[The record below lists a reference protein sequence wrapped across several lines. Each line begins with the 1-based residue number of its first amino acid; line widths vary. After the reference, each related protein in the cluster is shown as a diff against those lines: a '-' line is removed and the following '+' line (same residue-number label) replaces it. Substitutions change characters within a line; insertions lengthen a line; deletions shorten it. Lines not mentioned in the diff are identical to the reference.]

1 MLTLL
6 IAISFSLLSVRAYRG
21 EKMTQRSSYPSC
33 DQDGSKNFI
42 NFIIECQEGHHYGV
56 NVCQINTNRSLDYL
70 PCTACPPFLVSYT
83 LLHYTENY
91 DDGNTYGMVD
101 DTNEGDL
108 YYYSCW
114 DNYSDALYGIVM
126 NTTAF
131 ATCISFLALIIMF
144 SLLSTKKEE
153 IPLSIALTALIAL
166 PCMDFLTDLSYFL
179 TQCFYNVT
187 IFIACFIIIIFP
199 WIQFTYKLVLMNAHP
214 TLRLIKIPNYLFFK
228 NYDNVFKTVFT
239 GIVYFLFL
247 IINGHIFLF
256 ILGGFLYATK
266 LFTITR

>member
-6 IAISFSLLSVRAYRG
+6 IAISLSLLSVRAYRG

-91 DDGNTYGMVD
+91 DDDNT
-101 DTNEGDL
+101 NDL

-114 DNYSDALYGIVM
+114 DSYSDALYGIVM

-131 ATCISFLALIIMF
+131 ATCISLLALIIM
-144 SLLSTKKEE
+144 
-153 IPLSIALTALIAL
+153 
-166 PCMDFLTDLSYFL
+166 
-179 TQCFYNVT
+179 
-187 IFIACFIIIIFP
+187 
-199 WIQFTYKLVLMNAHP
+199 
-214 TLRLIKIPNYLFFK
+214 
-228 NYDNVFKTVFT
+228 
-239 GIVYFLFL
+239 
-247 IINGHIFLF
+247 
-256 ILGGFLYATK
+256 
-266 LFTITR
+266 